1 MTDDA
6 AREWMMKVSQKALT
20 KPAPKHRR
28 SEKKSRKRPSSAVAT
43 SSGANKKAR
52 RPRTWGSSDQE
63 RQEGGFSKRGR
74 VKVARKRLGE

>member
-52 RPRTWGSSDQE
+52 GPIGGSSDQK